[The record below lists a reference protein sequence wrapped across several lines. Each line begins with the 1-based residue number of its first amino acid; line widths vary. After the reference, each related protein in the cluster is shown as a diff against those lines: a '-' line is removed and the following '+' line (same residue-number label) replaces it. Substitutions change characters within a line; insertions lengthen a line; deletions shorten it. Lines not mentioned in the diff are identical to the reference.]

1 MKTNEFELI
10 AASKTNG
17 YGIVADDTAQVYLIK
32 PPFTFYGKT
41 HLPYEHI
48 EPTIAHFGFTRLNE
62 TYRSWEEI
70 FRRLGQIAWDA
81 RRQAGDTRPEQ
92 IMDED
97 RKAFFRTIPRGLLSS
112 PIQKMEDYLR
122 AGKFAQAI
130 FVGEALLENPNL
142 DGDDRLRVESL
153 CQQATTQKEATLGR
167 WQHLERDKLP
177 PRNTSLCLGALLT
190 PSAA

>member
-1 MKTNEFELI
+1 MKTDDFILI
-10 AASKTNG
+10 AATMTNG
-17 YGIVADDTAQVYLIK
+17 YGIVADDLGQVYLIK
-32 PPFTFYGKT
+32 PPFTFHGKM

-48 EPTIAHFGFTRLNE
+48 ESTIAHLGFTRLNE

-70 FRRLGQIAWDA
+70 FGRLRQIAWEA

-92 IMDED
+92 ITDED

-112 PIQKMEDYLR
+112 PIQKMEDYLE

-130 FVGEALLENPNL
+130 FVGAALLENPNL

-153 CQQATTQKEATLGR
+153 YQQATIQKEAVLSR
-167 WQHLERDKLP
+167 WKHLERDKLP
-177 PRNTSLCLGALLT
+177 IRNTSLHLGVLLT